1 MRAHAVALTTGVLC
15 SSKGDIQVGV
25 GCGGGGGGIR
35 GTGGGFVVGQPCL
48 ASPSG
53 TSHSGGD
60 SVSEY
65 VHSCFS

>member
-1 MRAHAVALTTGVLC
+1 MLAHVVALTTGVLC

-60 SVSEY
+60 SVSE
-65 VHSCFS
+65 